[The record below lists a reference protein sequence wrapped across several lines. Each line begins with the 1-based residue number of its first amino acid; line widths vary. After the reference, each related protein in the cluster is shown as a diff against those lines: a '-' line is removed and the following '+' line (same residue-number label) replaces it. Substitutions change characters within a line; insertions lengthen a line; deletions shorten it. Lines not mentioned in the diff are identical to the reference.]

1 MSFHDIA
8 KTDKISIFLIA
19 TLPSS
24 FFWISGTY
32 FFLIKGLEL
41 IDYAKRNALVEGFL
55 GTTLLGD
62 LIIGVFY
69 AIPPLITIGIV
80 GNLIDK
86 RPEILGKLVF
96 YSMLSA
102 SICLLLFNIA
112 LKLLIAPITLFLITA
127 FLTSLAA
134 LATTS
139 HALYGAITKWTH
151 RGRTFAL
158 GNLIFGLTVVLLLI
172 ISGLLEMDFYFSF
185 LIISLIGIIL
195 SLFFRYST
203 RKWTYWQNDLWP
215 TKTMQILG
223 RYSVRAYFFSHVM
236 IYGMLGLTIGSLAQE
251 GVKSEY
257 TKFLGIELGAFETFW
272 AILILGTII
281 FVLPAGYLADRWGR
295 KTLTILATYGIVLA
309 ALLASLHGLLDTH
322 PSLAS
327 LAPNFDYLI
336 YIVTSFT
343 IGISFALLHPTL
355 DSSIWIDLA
364 SKDSIGRYCDIN
376 VLSLVTGLAPGFAIS
391 YFFLEPLTEY
401 RNIMVFLYIA
411 LAVIAVLP
419 LFWVSDSFPPLEFF
433 LLIVINEAGVP
444 IFHYAFGREKELKVE
459 LPLISGAL
467 SAVAS
472 FMNEATGEKGA
483 KLNLVRHG
491 THFILSDSN
500 SEGEKLTATIFANK
514 NDPELTIILSK
525 FLKRFLTKY
534 SEELKDWNGDL
545 SYFKDAVD
553 DAEEIFG
560 PLITISTTEPMI
572 KVN

>member
-1 MSFHDIA
+1 MSFPDIA
-8 KTDKISIFLIA
+8 RTKGINYLLIA

-32 FFLIKGLEL
+32 FLLIKGLEL
-41 IDYAKRNALVEGFL
+41 IEYAKRNLLVEGFL
-55 GTTLLGD
+55 GTTFLGD

-69 AIPPLITIGIV
+69 AIPPLVTIGII

-86 RPEILGKLVF
+86 RPEILGKVVF
-96 YSMLSA
+96 YSLLSA

-134 LATTS
+134 LAVAS
-139 HALYGAITKWTH
+139 HTLYGAITKWTH
-151 RGRTFAL
+151 RGRTFAI
-158 GNLIFGLTVVLLLI
+158 GNLIFGLTVVLLLV
-172 ISGLLEMDFYFSF
+172 ISGSLEMDFYFSF
-185 LIISLIGIIL
+185 LIISLIGIMQ
-195 SLFFRYST
+195 SLVFRYST
-203 RKWTYWQNDLWP
+203 RNWIYWQNDQWP
-215 TKTMQILG
+215 TKTWKILG
-223 RYSVRAYFFSHVM
+223 RYSVRAYSFSHVM

-251 GVKSEY
+251 GVTSEY
-257 TKFLGIELGAFETFW
+257 TNFLGIELGAFETFW
-272 AILILGTII
+272 AVLILGTII
-281 FVLPAGYLADRWGR
+281 FALPAGYLSDRWGR

-309 ALLASLHGLLDTH
+309 SLLASLHGLLD
-322 PSLAS
+322 
-327 LAPNFDYLI
+327 PNFDYLI
-336 YIVTSFT
+336 YIITSFT

-364 SKDSIGRYCDIN
+364 SKDSIGRYCNIN
-376 VLSLVTGLAPGFAIS
+376 VLSLITGLVPGFAIS
-391 YFFLEPLTEY
+391 YFFLNTLTEY

-444 IFHYAFGREKELKVE
+444 IFHYAFDREKELKIE

-467 SAVAS
+467 SAIAS

-500 SEGEKLTATIFANK
+500 NEGEKLTAVIFANK
-514 NDPELTIILSK
+514 NDPELSIILSK

-534 SEELKDWNGDL
+534 AEELKDWNGDL
-545 SYFKDAVD
+545 GYFEDAVD

>member
-1 MSFHDIA
+1 MSFDIG
-8 KTDKISIFLIA
+8 KIEKFNHFFIA
-19 TLPSS
+19 TLPTS

-41 IDYAKRNALVEGFL
+41 IDYAKSNSLVEGFL

-69 AIPPLITIGIV
+69 AIPPLITIALI

-86 RPEILGKLVF
+86 RPDLLGILVF

-102 SICLLLFNIA
+102 SICLILFNIT

-134 LATTS
+134 LATAS
-139 HALYGAITKWTH
+139 HTLYGAITKWTH
-151 RGRTFAL
+151 RGRTFAI

-172 ISGLLEMDFYFSF
+172 ISGVFGMDFFFSF
-185 LIISLIGIIL
+185 LVISLIGIIL
-195 SLFFRYST
+195 SLVFRYST
-203 RKWTYWQNDLWP
+203 RAWIYWQNDLWP
-215 TKTMQILG
+215 TNTLQILR

-251 GVKSEY
+251 GVKSGY
-257 TKFLGIELGAFETFW
+257 TNFLGIKLGAFETFW
-272 AILILGTII
+272 AILILGTIV
-281 FVLPAGYLADRWGR
+281 FVLPAGYLSDRWGR

-309 ALLASLHGLLDTH
+309 SLLASLHGLLDPH
-322 PSLAS
+322 
-327 LAPNFDYLI
+327 FDYII
-336 YIVTSFT
+336 YIITSFT

-355 DSSIWIDLA
+355 DSSLWIDLA

-376 VLSLVTGLAPGFAIS
+376 ILSLVTGLVPGFAIS
-391 YFFLEPLTEY
+391 YFFLNTLTEY

-433 LLIVINEAGVP
+433 LLLVINEAGVP
-444 IFHYAFGREKELKVE
+444 IFHYAFGRERELKVD

-472 FMNEATGEKGA
+472 FMTEATGEKGA

-500 SEGEKLTATIFANK
+500 NEGEKLTATIFANK
-514 NDPELTIILSK
+514 NDPELSIILSK

-534 SEELKDWNGDL
+534 AKELKDWNGDL
-545 SYFKDAVD
+545 GYFEGAVD

-560 PLITISTTEPMI
+560 PLITISATESMI
-572 KVN
+572 KTN